1 MESQINPIIPT
12 GKPTISVPTEI
23 PPNLPP
29 QYPSSQTEWIFAIA
43 ILIRSIALLIRA
55 LTPLMLR
62 QKSASAKK

>member
-1 MESQINPIIPT
+1 MSQTQPTTYTSEPI
-12 GKPTISVPTEI
+12 ISVPTEI

-29 QYPSSQTEWIFAIA
+29 QYPSSETEWIFAIA
-43 ILIRSIALLIRA
+43 LLTRSIALLIRA